1 MLSTVGAARQPA
13 GMGRV
18 AFSLTQAF
26 SCFFPPVS
34 VQQCPTR
41 AGRDLALTLGSSLGC
56 DGVKSGVSYEAAA
69 AVPASTVRGN
79 VCVCDPGTKPAC
91 GSVRIKLTIFFAW

>member
-18 AFSLTQAF
+18 AFSPTQAF

-69 AVPASTVRGN
+69 AFPLLCPQAQSGVMF
-79 VCVCDPGTKPAC
+79 VCVTLGPSLPVAVFG
-91 GSVRIKLTIFFAW
+91 

>member
-1 MLSTVGAARQPA
+1 MLRTVGAVRRPA
-13 GMGRV
+13 GKGRV
-18 AFSLTQAF
+18 AFSLIQAF

-56 DGVKSGVSYEAAA
+56 NGGEIGVSQCSHRRFPMP
-69 AVPASTVRGN
+69 V
-79 VCVCDPGTKPAC
+79 
-91 GSVRIKLTIFFAW
+91 LTSRSQG